1 MTSKSNDQ
9 PKNSSG
15 SKPTNSKPVRPT
27 SPTVPKLRE
36 GQANTDP
43 TNIYIKQNQK

>member
-1 MTSKSNDQ
+1 MTSKNNNK
-9 PKNSSG
+9 PNNSSG

-27 SPTVPKLRE
+27 STTVPRLRD

-43 TNIYIKQNQK
+43 RNIYTKKD